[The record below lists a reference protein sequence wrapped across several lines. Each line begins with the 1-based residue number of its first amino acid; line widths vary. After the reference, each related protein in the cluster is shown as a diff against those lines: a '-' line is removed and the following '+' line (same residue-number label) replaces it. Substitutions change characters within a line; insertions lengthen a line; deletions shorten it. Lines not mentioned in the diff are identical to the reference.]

1 MAPRPALLLAI
12 TLAAWPLPPA
22 IAQVGGVPAAPGIA
36 PPPACQQLLAARDE
50 TQRHAMAISDAGQK
64 KAGPEEACRL
74 FKVFLASGRK
84 MIEGLEAN
92 AAVCGVPPEV
102 IDRVKAQH
110 AQASRTGKQV
120 CEAAAPLRRDWN
132 PIPDWGPPPKV
143 PVPSRFSLS
152 ADCHSAAASAVLSPD
167 LRAVIAP
174 RYDRPQ
180 GESASQR
187 G

>member
-1 MAPRPALLLAI
+1 VALRPARLLVLM
-12 TLAAWPLPPA
+12 LAAWPLPPA
-22 IAQVGGVPAAPGIA
+22 MAQVGGVPGVPGIA

-50 TQRHAMAISDAGQK
+50 TQKRAVAIRDAGQRQT
-64 KAGPEEACRL
+64 GPEETCRL
-74 FKVFLASGRK
+74 FKLFLASGRK

-110 AQASRTGKQV
+110 AQASRTGEQV
-120 CEAAAPLRRDWN
+120 CEAAPFRRDWN

-143 PVPSRFSLS
+143 PVPNRFSLS
-152 ADCHSAAASAVLSPD
+152 ADCHSAPASAVLSPN
-167 LRAVIAP
+167 LRAVIVA
-174 RYDRPQ
+174 RYDRPR

>member
-1 MAPRPALLLAI
+1 VALRPARLLVLM
-12 TLAAWPLPPA
+12 LAAWPLQA
-22 IAQVGGVPAAPGIA
+22 SAQVGGVPGVPGIA

-50 TQRHAMAISDAGQK
+50 IEKRANAIHDAGRSQ
-64 KAGPEEACRL
+64 AAPEETCRL
-74 FKVFLASGRK
+74 FKLFLASGRK

-92 AAVCGVPPEV
+92 AAVCGVPSEV

-110 AQASRTGKQV
+110 ARASRAGQQV
-120 CEAAAPLRRDWN
+120 CEAAPLGRDWN
-132 PIPDWGPPPKV
+132 PIPGWGPPPKV
-143 PVPSRFSLS
+143 PIPSRSSMS

-167 LRAVIAP
+167 LRAVIGP

>member
-1 MAPRPALLLAI
+1 MDP
-12 TLAAWPLPPA
+12 
-22 IAQVGGVPAAPGIA
+22 
-36 PPPACQQLLAARDE
+36 
-50 TQRHAMAISDAGQK
+50 
-64 KAGPEEACRL
+64 L

-152 ADCHSAAASAVLSPD
+152 ADCHSTAASAVLSPD